1 MRLHTFFLM
10 QLKRLWKNKLFLVL
24 LLLFPVC
31 LYLLSH
37 SFQKEEDSRILVGVC
52 LDTED
57 ELAETLY
64 EKLLDL
70 EDSLFSFSSFAS
82 EDELIKAVQSNQ
94 LECGYLL
101 RKDLGKELD
110 KNRLKNLITVYVSE
124 NTTCK
129 GIINEL
135 VYANLFEEYS
145 LSLLQDCLEEA
156 AHLPFT
162 EKDAALFSLPPVTEE
177 AIEKSYRSQLEN
189 GSTFRFDVEFISKQ
203 KTEPLSGTTAATV
216 PLLRG
221 FTAVFLLL
229 CGFLAMLA
237 SYNDEKNGVFA
248 RLGRGRRFLFSRI
261 TMLAYL
267 LPSGLICLLG
277 LALCGSLSH
286 LGTEFIALIGYL
298 FALLLFYTIL
308 GTLIHNHTVLCAAF
322 PMVVLC
328 TLIFTPVLVD
338 LSAFFPWIKVVRY
351 VLPSYYYL
359 LFF

>member
-1 MRLHTFFLM
+1 MSLRTFFLM
-10 QLKRLWKNKLFLVL
+10 QFKRLWKNKLFLLL

-37 SFQKEEDSRILVGVC
+37 SFQKEEDSRISVGIC

-57 ELAETLY
+57 ALAETLY
-64 EKLLDL
+64 EKLLNL
-70 EDSLFSFSSFAS
+70 EDSLFSFSPFST

-110 KNRLKNLITVYVSE
+110 KKHLKNLIVVYTSE

-145 LSLLQDCLEEA
+145 LSLLQECLEDA
-156 AHLPFT
+156 DHLPFT
-162 EKDAALFSLPPVTEE
+162 ESDAESFPLPPVTTEDIEE
-177 AIEKSYRSQLEN
+177 SYRFQLED
-189 GSTFRFDVEFISKQ
+189 GSTFRFDVEFISE
-203 KTEPLSGTTAATV
+203 KTTESLSGTAAATT

-221 FTAVFLLL
+221 FTSVFLLL
-229 CGFLAMLA
+229 CGFLALLA
-237 SYNDEKNGVFA
+237 SYNDEKNGVYA
-248 RLGRGRRFLFSRI
+248 RLSGRGRFVFSRV

-267 LPSGLICLLG
+267 LPSGLICLVG
-277 LALCGSLSH
+277 LALSGSVSH
-286 LGTEFIALIGYL
+286 WGTELLALLCYL
-298 FALLLFYTIL
+298 LALLLFYTVL

-351 VLPSYYYL
+351 VLPTHYYL

>member
-10 QLKRLWKNKLFLVL
+10 QFKRLWKNKLFLLL

-31 LYLLSH
+31 LYLLSN

-57 ELAETLY
+57 TLAETLY
-64 EKLLDL
+64 EKLLNL
-70 EDSLFSFSSFAS
+70 EDSLFSFSSFS
-82 EDELIKAVQSNQ
+82 TEDELIKSVQNNQ

-110 KNRLKNLITVYVSE
+110 KNHLKNLITVYTSE

-129 GIINEL
+129 SIINEL

-156 AHLPFT
+156 EHLPFT
-162 EKDAALFSLPPVTEE
+162 KSDAESFSLPPVTAEDIEE
-177 AIEKSYRSQLEN
+177 SYRSQLEN
-189 GSTFRFDVEFISKQ
+189 GSTFRFDVEFISEQ
-203 KTEPLSGTTAATV
+203 KTEPLSGTAAATV

-221 FTAVFLLL
+221 FTALFLLL

-237 SYNDEKNGVFA
+237 SYNDEKNGVYA
-248 RLGRGRRFLFSRI
+248 RLSGYGRFLFSRV

-267 LPSGLICLLG
+267 LPSGLICLAS
-277 LALCGSLSH
+277 LALCGSVSRW
-286 LGTEFIALIGYL
+286 GTELIALLCYL

-338 LSAFFPWIKVVRY
+338 LSAFFPWIKAVRY
-351 VLPSYYYL
+351 VLPTYYYL